1 MTGVGMGMVKTF
13 RSKEPSE
20 GVRWGNKVEAAG
32 PQSSSE
38 VCSFCI
44 SGLQWMMESK
54 DAIIGDEVFQIND

>member
-20 GVRWGNKVEAAG
+20 GVRGGNKVEAAG

-44 SGLQWMMESK
+44 SGLQ
-54 DAIIGDEVFQIND
+54 